1 MITQSSTQGH
11 DRAFSQAVK
20 NIFRCPYKRKSWACA
35 PFGPS
40 FRRLWLHR
48 KFSLRSLLKATLIL
62 SLIFLIT
69 LCLPRPDWLEC
80 SRRDYS
86 AILPFNPTE
95 SGITGLHSKIKVVDP
110 YLRGA
115 LRMYHIYNETSIQ
128 DFPKDTKSDD
138 SNGATEVSNL
148 NIIPS
153 VSLELLQVIG
163 KKEDIEFEE
172 LHKKDLLPECVHFSG
187 PQEMKAP
194 VICIYPRE
202 KDKVISMFLRDTGTW
217 EMDRLIDMEWT
228 LQAYTDMQLVDLGC
242 NVGVFTLYAA
252 GMGRH
257 VLAVDVLPSNL
268 KLLQVSLTL
277 NDRHNDG
284 YAIIRNATH
293 LYPARK
299 KSFNEQVTNTT
310 TLNTA
315 NFTNKTTQKSFNKVS
330 LSLQNSYKNVSETYK
345 NKFKVKRKYK
355 IKTRKM
361 SRALLHINQSRS
373 TKSALKYTLNKEI
386 KSNQISQ
393 TKTKIQK
400 DAIKNEFRPA
410 VARSTHKHPLTQDV
424 DEEKAVDLNAQTISQ
439 LVTLVHNAIYSD
451 RKSRLAVYI
460 NPDGNVGGSE
470 VVPMN
475 SNRLDDQVEDLV
487 LVDTICLDDLLPL
500 VKAPSVYLKMDIE
513 GSEPHALKCAQKF
526 FEKVHVRFVLM
537 EWLFQLRSV
546 GNSQTLAP
554 ELIRFFVAKGFIPTT
569 GAGVDVRGGA
579 GENRGV
585 YVLDINTWH
594 RWPEMILW
602 MER

>member
-284 YAIIRNATH
+284 YAII
-293 LYPARK
+293 P
-299 KSFNEQVTNTT
+299 
-310 TLNTA
+310 
-315 NFTNKTTQKSFNKVS
+315 
-330 LSLQNSYKNVSETYK
+330 
-345 NKFKVKRKYK
+345 
-355 IKTRKM
+355 
-361 SRALLHINQSRS
+361 
-373 TKSALKYTLNKEI
+373 
-386 KSNQISQ
+386 
-393 TKTKIQK
+393 
-400 DAIKNEFRPA
+400 